1 MNENTPK
8 VYRIRDYRMPAAQ
21 DKLATLN
28 RRGAKLGCAPAVLT
42 VVGHEDVPVFQK
54 HDGIIIEPR
63 RQIGVNRYVL
73 CTVVGAAPKFAG
85 WTLAAC
91 IENTDG
97 GNIMRK
103 SPDCTAE
110 LNPRFRTCA
119 SGCDH
124 CNKPRNRKETF
135 VVIHEN
141 GAQKL
146 VGRDCIRDFLGHD
159 SPENILQRA
168 EWALGISGCFDDL
181 DDADSISGDGWSGGT
196 TLASTD
202 ALMAYAATA
211 TRVYGFISGSRA
223 RAAQEAGSN
232 LESTGA
238 TAMRWMSPAP
248 LNMSAKE
255 RAERQVPTEVDEA
268 RASAARAYVL
278 ASLGLRNDLSDFE
291 NNLLVVCRADAVD
304 RKNIGL
310 VAFVVEYHARET
322 EKTLAREREAK
333 AAASSTYY
341 PAEPKTRCRGV
352 AVRYLRSIGYESQFG
367 PGYFHLFS
375 TVEGGHTLKWS
386 TGTAMN
392 NVLPG
397 TEYVATFTVKAHDEY
412 KGAKQTTISRAKLK
426 QEFGMKPL
434 AEVAS

>member
-1 MNENTPK
+1 MNDNDTQPK
-8 VYRIRDYRMPAAQ
+8 VYRIRDSRMPVAQ

-42 VVGHEDVPVFQK
+42 VIGHEDKPVWQK
-54 HDGIIIEPR
+54 FDGVIVEPR
-63 RQIGVNRYVL
+63 RQIGVNRYML
-73 CTVVGAAPKFAG
+73 CTVQGAAPKFAG

-103 SPDCTAE
+103 SPDCLVE
-110 LNPRFRTCA
+110 LDPRFRTCA

-135 VVIHEN
+135 VVIHDT

-159 SPENILQRA
+159 SPDNILARA
-168 EWALGISGCFDDL
+168 EWALSLDGCL
-181 DDADSISGDGWSGGT
+181 DELADGGMEMGGWSSETKAT
-196 TLASTD
+196 TDTL
-202 ALMAYAATA
+202 LAYAACA
-211 TRVYGFISGSRA
+211 IRVYGFISGSRA
-223 RAAQEAGSN
+223 RASQECGGN
-232 LESTGA
+232 LESTGG
-238 TAMRWMSPAP
+238 TALRWMLPPP
-248 LNMSAKE
+248 LRMSEKE
-255 RAERQVPTEVDEA
+255 RAERQTPTEADTA
-268 RASAARAYVL
+268 RGEAARAYVL
-278 ASLGLRNDLSDFE
+278 ASLGNRNNLSDFE

-322 EKTLAREREAK
+322 EKSLARERDAL
-333 AAASSTYY
+333 AAASSTHY
-341 PAEPKTRCRGV
+341 PVEPKTRVRNV
-352 AVRYLRSIGYESQFG
+352 AIRYLRSIGYDSKFG

-386 TGTAMN
+386 TGSPMD

-397 TEYVATFTVKAHDEY
+397 TVYTATFTVKAHDEY
-412 KGAKQTTISRAKLK
+412 KGAKQTTISRAV
-426 QEFGMKPL
+426 L
-434 AEVAS
+434 A